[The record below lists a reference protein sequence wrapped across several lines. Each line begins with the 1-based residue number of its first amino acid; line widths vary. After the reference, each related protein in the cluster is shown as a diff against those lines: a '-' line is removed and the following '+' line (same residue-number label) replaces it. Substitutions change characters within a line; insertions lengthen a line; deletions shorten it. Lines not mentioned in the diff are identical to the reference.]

1 MNLNTSLFDQISS
14 DIKAAMLARD
24 KQRLEALRGVKKEFL
39 EAKTAKGSDGDLPD
53 ETAMKIL
60 VKMVKQRKDSAQI
73 YIEQNRPEL
82 AEGELAEAKIIE
94 EYLPQQMA
102 EEELETAL
110 KAIIAETGA
119 TSAKDMGKVMGIA
132 TKQLAGKAEGKAI
145 SAKVKELLA

>member
-1 MNLNTSLFDQISS
+1 MSLFDQISS

-73 YIEQNRPEL
+73 
-82 AEGELAEAKIIE
+82 
-94 EYLPQQMA
+94 
-102 EEELETAL
+102 
-110 KAIIAETGA
+110 
-119 TSAKDMGKVMGIA
+119 
-132 TKQLAGKAEGKAI
+132 
-145 SAKVKELLA
+145 

>member
-1 MNLNTSLFDQISS
+1 MSLFDQISS

-94 EYLPQQMA
+94 EYLPQQMT
-102 EEELETAL
+102 EEELEPAL